1 MEVESRLISTA
12 ATVLGVGGAIPLVV
26 ELVGEKRTGLWL
38 AAWGRRLTSWLGEIP
53 RYSRGPRTYFSLLL
67 WAPYALPVWF
77 ALRTVART
85 TRFQRFVQALDEFW
99 EFNQRLFEFLVR
111 WTRRWAVLVAAIL
124 AALAVTIVAAVI
136 SLGLRLPMAGAS
148 DLVDRVAL
156 IVLLL
161 ATAVVL
167 SVGLGLLLLLGTIRV
182 VNVASRR
189 LLSEDSL
196 RSTLWAS
203 AAAVFLAFWLQVV
216 SIWI

>member
-1 MEVESRLISTA
+1 M
-12 ATVLGVGGAIPLVV
+12 
-26 ELVGEKRTGLWL
+26 
-38 AAWGRRLTSWLGEIP
+38 
-53 RYSRGPRTYFSLLL
+53 
-67 WAPYALPVWF
+67 PVWF